1 MSYSFFF
8 VLQYLYTKGGN
19 MKQYINTGLTDK
31 EIKERIDKNLV
42 NYDTS
47 LPTKSV
53 KKIIF
58 DNVFTLFNIINLV
71 LGLLIFITGSY
82 KNMLFLGVILCN
94 TLISTIQEIRSKKTI
109 DKLSLLVET
118 KAKVIRNSKEIEIDI
133 NDIVKDDLI
142 LLKIGNQIM
151 VDSTILDGSV
161 EVNESCITGESELVY
176 KQKGDMLLSGSF
188 IVSGKCKAKVEHVGV
203 ENYSSK
209 ISAGAKYVKKVNS
222 EIMNSLEKIIKIIS
236 ILIIPIAVLLFIN
249 QYYLINN
256 NLNDSIINTVAALI
270 SMIPEGL
277 VLLTS
282 TVLAVSVVRLSKY
295 NVLVQE
301 LYCIET
307 LARVDV
313 ICFDKT
319 GTLTEG
325 KMEVSQYI
333 NLSKIDEKKY
343 IKEFCNVLNDNI
355 TMNAI
360 TEKYGTSNNFI
371 VEEIVP
377 FSSEKKWSGVTFKN
391 EGTYI
396 IGAPEFILKDTSKI
410 DDYLNKYA
418 KENRVLL
425 FAHSKNKFINKNLPN
440 NIEILGLI
448 LLNDKIR
455 KESLNTIN
463 YFKKQGVEVKIIS
476 GDNPDTVSNVAKK
489 LGIDFK
495 SSVDMSKIKDDEI
508 KNYIDTSIFGRVTPS
523 QKQEIIKQL
532 KTKYTVAYVGD
543 GVNDV
548 LALKESDCSISPIN
562 GSDAA
567 RTVSQLVLMDS
578 NFDSMPIIV
587 DEGRKTINNIER
599 SASLF
604 IVKTVYATLLA
615 IIFIF
620 VKLKYPFVPIQL
632 TLTSALTIGIPSFVL
647 ALEPNYE
654 KIKGNFFINIFSA
667 AIPTALTI
675 VINILIAVILGSIL
689 KLTDEQV
696 STISVILTG
705 FVGFMHIYRICKPLN
720 TLRSLLLSVLIII
733 FVVGIVGLRTLF
745 SLAFITPKIL
755 ILTLILMLNTL
766 LIFVFMTNLFYKYI
780 YKFIKR
786 ISEK

>member
-1 MSYSFFF
+1 M
-8 VLQYLYTKGGN
+8 LQYLYTKGDF

-58 DNVFTLFNIINLV
+58 DNIFTLFNIINLV
-71 LGLLIFITGSY
+71 LGLLIFLTGSY
-82 KNMLFLGVILCN
+82 KNMLFLGVIVCN

-109 DKLSLLVET
+109 DKLSLLAET

-161 EVNESCITGESELVY
+161 EVNESCITGESELIY

-209 ISAGAKYVKKVNS
+209 ISTGAKYVKKVNS

-333 NLSKIDEKKY
+333 NLSKTDEKKY

-391 EGTYI
+391 EGTYV

-440 NIEILGLI
+440 NIEVLGLI

-508 KNYIDTSIFGRVTPS
+508 KNYIDTSIFGRVTPN

-615 IIFIF
+615 VIFIF
-620 VKLKYPFVPIQL
+620 VKLKYPFIPIQL

-689 KLTDEQV
+689 KLTEEQV
-696 STISVILTG
+696 STITVILTG
-705 FVGFMHIYRICKPLN
+705 FVGFMHIYRMCKPLN
-720 TLRSLLLSVLIII
+720 TLRALLLSVLIII

-745 SLAFITPKIL
+745 SLAFITPKLL